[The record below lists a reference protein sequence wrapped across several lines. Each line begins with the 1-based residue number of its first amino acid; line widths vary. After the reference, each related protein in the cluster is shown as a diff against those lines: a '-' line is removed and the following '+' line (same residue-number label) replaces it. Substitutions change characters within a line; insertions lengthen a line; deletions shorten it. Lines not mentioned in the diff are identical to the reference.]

1 MWSFVGNKEVKT
13 WVWLAME
20 RTSRQIVGFATGD
33 RGSYCGQMLWSSL
46 PVDYQQKAIFY
57 TDAWSVYDDLIPP
70 DRRRQEPGGTAHIE
84 PHRRTG
90 FNNTLRQ
97 RQPHL
102 TRKTLSFAKTDDSHF
117 ARTLNFIN
125 HYNKTKSP

>member
-1 MWSFVGNKEVKT
+1 MGSKEVKT
-13 WVWLAME
+13 WVWLALE
-20 RTSRQIVGFATGD
+20 RSSHQIVGFATGD
-33 RGSYCGQMLWSSL
+33 RGIYGGQMLWSSL
-46 PVDYQQKAIFY
+46 PTRYQPEAVLH
-57 TDAWSVYDDLIPP
+57 TDAWSVYAELIPV
-70 DRRRQEPGGTAHIE
+70 DRRRQEPDGTAHIE

-102 TRKTLSFAKTDDSHF
+102 TRKTFSFAKTDNSHF

-125 HYNKTKSP
+125 HDNKTKSS

>member
-1 MWSFVGNKEVKT
+1 
-13 WVWLAME
+13 
-20 RTSRQIVGFATGD
+20 
-33 RGSYCGQMLWSSL
+33 MLWSSL
-46 PVDYQQKAIFY
+46 PFDYQQQAIFY
-57 TDAWSVYDDLIPP
+57 TDAWGVCQDLIPM
-70 DRRRQEPGGTAHIE
+70 DRRRQALGGTAHIE

-102 TRKTLSFAKTDDSHF
+102 TRKTLAFAKSDDSHF

-125 HYNKTKSP
+125 HYNKTKSA